1 MSNNAWVVTDYGFDK
16 AELVNAGPS
25 CRRLKMLEGKRA
37 GRVLLLPPP
46 GVPHGDF
53 HPAVY

>member
-1 MSNNAWVVTDYGFDK
+1 MSNYAWVVTDYGFDK